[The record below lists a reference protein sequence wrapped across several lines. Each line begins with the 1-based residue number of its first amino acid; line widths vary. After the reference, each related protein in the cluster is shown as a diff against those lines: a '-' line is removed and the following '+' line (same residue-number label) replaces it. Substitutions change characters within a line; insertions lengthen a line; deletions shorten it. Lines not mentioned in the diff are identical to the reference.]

1 MIARVIVGDGGSVLL
16 GAADTF
22 RAAAADQLAT
32 WAERVGATVVRGPE
46 GADPAS
52 VAFDALHDGTEKGV
66 GTVVIDTAGRLHTK
80 TGLMDELGKVKR
92 VLERQAPVD
101 EVLLVLDATTGQNGL
116 IQARVFSEVVDVTG
130 IVLTKL
136 DGTAKGG
143 VIFAV
148 AEQMKL
154 PIRFIGVGEGID
166 DLRPMRFGRNAPIPG
181 FASEDTVRRL
191 KQRFGYVFAGRY
203 GYPTIVDLQSLGTVK
218 IAAGFGIDSCEM
230 PHGPIASTGFRFE
243 ADGKSIGYA
252 TDFNALS
259 DRMIDMFRG
268 VDVLVTDCLHREVHP
283 THASLGM
290 ALDFA
295 ERTGAGI
302 AVLTHLDKS
311 MDYATLS
318 AETPDNVLVGFDGM
332 EIEL

>member
-1 MIARVIVGDGGSVLL
+1 MKLIVLGSGTSTGVPRIGNDWGECDPNEPKNRRSRVSIVVQS
-16 GAADTF
+16 AAGNRILVDTSTDL
-22 RAAAADQLAT
+22 RNQLLAT
-32 WAERVGATVVRGPE
+32 GIEAVDAVVWTHDH
-46 GADPAS
+46 AD
-52 VAFDALHDGTEKGV
+52 HC
-66 GTVVIDTAGRLHTK
+66 H
-80 TGLMDELGKVKR
+80 
-92 VLERQAPVD
+92 
-101 EVLLVLDATTGQNGL
+101 
-116 IQARVFSEVVDVTG
+116 
-130 IVLTKL
+130 
-136 DGTAKGG
+136 
-143 VIFAV
+143 
-148 AEQMKL
+148 
-154 PIRFIGVGEGID
+154 GID

-203 GYPTIVDLQSLGTVK
+203 GYPTIVDLQPLGTVK

-243 ADGKSIGYA
+243 ADGRSVGYA
-252 TDFNALS
+252 TDFNELS
-259 DRMIDMFRG
+259 GDMIELFKD
-268 VDVLVTDCLHREVHP
+268 VDVLVTDCLRREFHP

-295 ERTGAGI
+295 ERTRAGI
-302 AVLTHLDKS
+302 TVLTHLDKS